1 MKKLIYQYS
10 NPTLDIANKSIQ
22 SISTYS
28 KLIKADHI
36 VYDKNIVINN
46 VSPGNYWGIF
56 YPFLYDLELLLKY
69 DKICYIDTDVLATT
83 HLNDIFTNEGY
94 ILGCHNYASMHRNL
108 DTEMHDAYLHFDTSH
123 SSFSDYDKTILNS
136 LTNIA
141 KYNSRGIN
149 SGVVLF
155 DKHII
160 KYFSEWLYDNL
171 PYLLNIEDNN
181 PILWRELGKYDQTII
196 NIFIGENPKNMGN
209 LNAIFNWRL
218 NRCEYSNRWIA
229 TLIHYI
235 IKINK
240 HYLLEDYP
248 NDRILK

>member
-1 MKKLIYQYS
+1 VEFLRIQFFFLHYEGITKFKSTRSSSLSYIDNTSSNNSRASFSVALSESFKRLSFDLFIFSSILSFFLLYLFRIRS
-10 NPTLDIANKSIQ
+10 NNDKTPIHNPTITKGLETASI
-22 SISTYS
+22 Y
-28 KLIKADHI
+28 
-36 VYDKNIVINN
+36 
-46 VSPGNYWGIF
+46 
-56 YPFLYDLELLLKY
+56 
-69 DKICYIDTDVLATT
+69 
-83 HLNDIFTNEGY
+83 TNE
-94 ILGCHNYASMHRNL
+94 
-108 DTEMHDAYLHFDTSH
+108 
-123 SSFSDYDKTILNS
+123 TILNS